1 MPLVG
6 WADDSVTVVTRRAKV
21 LERLL
26 AGTADAGFRFDEL
39 CALLRAMGFSE
50 RRSGGSHHIFT
61 CADVAEILNLQPRGG
76 EAKPYQVRQVR
87 EVVLKYKL
95 FATLVRERPTPE
107 TDDEA

>member
-1 MPLVG
+1 MPFVG
-6 WADDSVTVVTRRAKV
+6 SADANVTVVTRRAKG

-61 CADVAEILNLQPRGG
+61 RDGVAEILNLQPRGG

-95 FATLVRERPTPE
+95 FATLVRDRLTPE
-107 TDDEA
+107 SDDEA